1 MEALRESSKL
11 LHPEVLSISRE
22 EIQDT
27 LKDDRKSLPYLSK
40 YEYTVLLSTRIQ
52 QLAEGA
58 KPLVDLKNMNQQDPE
73 FLFKLATKTANHHL
87 ELPHAYQL
95 HMKIQNQRRSHG
107 FHQHLVTAQIKSL
120 D

>member
-27 LKDDRKSLPYLSK
+27 LNDDRKSLPYLSK

-73 FLFKLATKTANHHL
+73 FLFKLATKEIMEQKLPFIIHRRLPNGKSEYWNVSELTAHF
-87 ELPHAYQL
+87 
-95 HMKIQNQRRSHG
+95 M
-107 FHQHLVTAQIKSL
+107 
-120 D
+120 